1 MIDKKALEKRA
12 NDFNTMAAKGVL
24 MPDGLALHEVVYY
37 KALTLLYG
45 EYHAGKV
52 DVEEAKKQKRQ
63 LMKDYTEAA
72 YTLDMW
78 QHGAR
83 TAAELNK
90 LVSPEADLPKK
101 SKRELVEIIIRFQAL
116 LNGTMDRYDGEIPK
130 MYEKLIKKVE
140 EDKNVSI

>member
-1 MIDKKALEKRA
+1 MIDEKALEKRA
-12 NDFNTMAAKGVL
+12 NDLNTMAAKGIP

-37 KALTLLYG
+37 KTLTLLYG
-45 EYHAGKV
+45 EYHAGRV

-63 LMKDYTEAA
+63 LMKDYAEAA

-78 QHGAR
+78 RHGVR
-83 TAAELNK
+83 VAAELNK

-101 SKRELVEIIIRFQAL
+101 SKRELVGIVIRFQAL

-140 EDKNVSI
+140 ED

>member
-12 NDFNTMAAKGVL
+12 NDFNTMAAKGIP

-37 KALTLLYG
+37 KSLTLLYN
-45 EYHAGKV
+45 EYHTGRV
-52 DVEEAKKQKRQ
+52 DVDEAKKQKRQ
-63 LMKDYTEAA
+63 LMKDYAEAA

-78 QHGAR
+78 QHSAR
-83 TAAELNK
+83 LATELNK

-101 SKRELVEIIIRFQAL
+101 SKRELVEIVIRFQAL

-130 MYEKLIKKVE
+130 MYDKLMMEVE
-140 EDKNVSI
+140 DGRKE

>member
-12 NDFNTMAAKGVL
+12 NDFNTMAAKGIP

-37 KALTLLYG
+37 KTLTLLYG

-52 DVEEAKKQKRQ
+52 DIEEAKKQKRQ
-63 LMKDYTEAA
+63 LMKDYAEVA

-83 TAAELNK
+83 AAAELNK

-101 SKRELVEIIIRFQAL
+101 SKRELVEIVIRFQAL

-130 MYEKLIKKVE
+130 MYDKLMMEVE
-140 EDKNVSI
+140 DGREE

>member
-1 MIDKKALEKRA
+1 MIDKKTLEKRA
-12 NDFNTMAAKGVL
+12 NDFNAMAARGMP

-37 KALTLLYG
+37 KSLTLLYG
-45 EYHAGKV
+45 EYHAGRV
-52 DVEEAKKQKRQ
+52 DVDEAKKQKRQ
-63 LMKDYTEAA
+63 LMEDYAEAA

-83 TAAELNK
+83 AAAELNK
-90 LVSPEADLPKK
+90 LVSPEADFPKK

-130 MYEKLIKKVE
+130 MYDKLMMEVE
-140 EDKNVSI
+140 DGGKE

>member
-12 NDFNTMAAKGVL
+12 NDFNTMAAKGIP

-37 KALTLLYG
+37 KTLTLLYG

-52 DVEEAKKQKRQ
+52 DIEEAKKQKRQ
-63 LMKDYTEAA
+63 LMKDYAEAA

-83 TAAELNK
+83 AATELNK

-101 SKRELVEIIIRFQAL
+101 SKRELVEIVIRFQAL

-130 MYEKLIKKVE
+130 MYDKLMMEVE
-140 EDKNVSI
+140 DGREE

>member
-12 NDFNTMAAKGVL
+12 NDLNTMAAKGIP
-24 MPDGLALHEVVYY
+24 MPDGLALYEVVYY

-45 EYHAGKV
+45 EYHAGRV

-63 LMKDYTEAA
+63 LMKDYAEAA

-78 QHGAR
+78 RHGAR
-83 TAAELNK
+83 AAAELNK

-101 SKRELVEIIIRFQAL
+101 SKRELVEIIVRFQAL

-140 EDKNVSI
+140 EC

>member
-1 MIDKKALEKRA
+1 MIDKKTLEKRA
-12 NDFNTMAAKGVL
+12 NDFNAMAARGMP

-37 KALTLLYG
+37 KSLTLLYG

-78 QHGAR
+78 RHGVRA
-83 TAAELNK
+83 AAELNK

-101 SKRELVEIIIRFQAL
+101 SKRELVEIVIRFQAL

-140 EDKNVSI
+140 ED

>member
-12 NDFNTMAAKGVL
+12 NDFNTMAARGMP

-37 KALTLLYG
+37 KTLALLYG

-52 DVEEAKKQKRQ
+52 DIEEAKKQKRQ
-63 LMKDYTEAA
+63 LMKDYAEAA

-83 TAAELNK
+83 LATELNK

-116 LNGTMDRYDGEIPK
+116 LNGIMDRYDGEIPK
-130 MYEKLIKKVE
+130 MYDKLMMEVE
-140 EDKNVSI
+140 NGGKE

>member
-12 NDFNTMAAKGVL
+12 NDFNTMAARGMP

-78 QHGAR
+78 RHGAR
-83 TAAELNK
+83 AAAELNK

-130 MYEKLIKKVE
+130 IYEKLMMEVE
-140 EDKNVSI
+140 DGREE

>member
-12 NDFNTMAAKGVL
+12 NDFNTMAARGMP

-37 KALTLLYG
+37 KTLALLYG

-52 DVEEAKKQKRQ
+52 DIEEAKKQKRQ
-63 LMKDYTEAA
+63 LMKDYVEAA

-83 TAAELNK
+83 AAAELNK

-130 MYEKLIKKVE
+130 MYDKLMMEVE
-140 EDKNVSI
+140 NGGKE

>member
-12 NDFNTMAAKGVL
+12 SDLNTMAAKGIP

-63 LMKDYTEAA
+63 LMKDYAEAA

-78 QHGAR
+78 RHGAR
-83 TAAELNK
+83 LATELNK

-101 SKRELVEIIIRFQAL
+101 SKRELVEIVIRFQTL

-140 EDKNVSI
+140 ED